1 MKWSRLTAAAVVFL
15 SVTLVG
21 VAGTDNA
28 KKIIGTW
35 ELVKGESPGS
45 TVEFTKDGKL
55 KVSAKVKDKE
65 FNAGGTYKIDGD
77 KLLVTISFKG
87 KTIMETNKIKK
98 LTEKQ
103 LVLEDEKG
111 MVEEF
116 KRIVKK

>member
-1 MKWSRLTAAAVVFL
+1 FSGKEYAMKWSRLAAAAVVFL
-15 SVTLVG
+15 SVAVVG

-35 ELVKGESPGS
+35 ELVKGEAAGS

-55 KVSAKVKDKE
+55 KVYAKVKDKE
-65 FNAGGTYKIDGD
+65 LNAGGTYKIEGD

-111 MVEEF
+111 MVE
-116 KRIVKK
+116 